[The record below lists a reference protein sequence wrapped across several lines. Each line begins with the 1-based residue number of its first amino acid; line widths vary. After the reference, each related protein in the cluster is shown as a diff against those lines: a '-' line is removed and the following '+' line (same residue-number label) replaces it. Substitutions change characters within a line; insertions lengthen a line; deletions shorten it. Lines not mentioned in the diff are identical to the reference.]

1 MTTYLTTKHQILSS
15 TLILLL
21 AILINSCSKPQST
34 EPDAVLP
41 ATYQLK
47 NIRYFLYSGDRV
59 DTITVPLKGAIL
71 RNPSSTSSTQQVTED
86 LSELVKTSQFTFDPS
101 SQLPKELDLS
111 KFEVHIPQAPYG
123 HDRNS
128 LVQSSDT
135 YPLSSSQQQKPYT
148 SKTGAT
154 STIIIPPQSKIDI
167 IRQID
172 AYQLSCTFEGFL
184 ENTTTGQRYLLKGKW
199 QGLLQ
204 YNNLAVTLKQ
214 SAL

>member
-1 MTTYLTTKHQILSS
+1 MNTKLIRKHQFLVS

-21 AILINSCSKPQST
+21 AAFISSCSKPQPA
-34 EPDAVLP
+34 EPDSVLL
-41 ATYQLK
+41 ATYQVK
-47 NIRYFLYSGDRV
+47 DIQYFFYSGDRV
-59 DTITVPLKGAIL
+59 DTTTVQLKGTSL
-71 RNPSSTSSTQQVTED
+71 RNPGSTSSTQQVTED
-86 LSELVKTSQFTFDPS
+86 LSELVKTSQFTIDPT

-111 KFEVHIPQAPYG
+111 KFEVHVPQEPYG
-123 HDRNS
+123 HDRNT
-128 LVQSSDT
+128 LVQSSET

-154 STIIIPPQSKIDI
+154 STIIIPPKSKIDI

-172 AYQLSCTFEGFL
+172 AYQLKCSFECL
-184 ENTTTGQRYLLKGKW
+184 IENTTTGQRYLLKGKW